1 MKQSF
6 FRLGLLFGM
15 ITADLFFLPPPARAL
30 QRVWTSDMVE
40 NERATEG
47 LQELVAFLGEAG
59 LRVSSLQTPLPHLM
73 VHEEGAQAAG
83 VLLADDDDGLTVTT
97 GVTRYNGAAII
108 GNDNK
113 THLIFRKATIDDLVE
128 RDFVSASDNHSPL
141 AAAVHELLR
150 ASIFYS
156 KCVHRHKA
164 EEESL
169 LDALTAHIAMRVD
182 INELFLSSHTAEARQ
197 AQADLT
203 ALVSAAL
210 TTNPAWEQCYAD
222 LGHLLVSIDF
232 DTLPTGTLVPEGM
245 TLTDQYLAKG
255 VIFDIAD
262 TLAPPDILKIDD
274 ASFEIERF
282 FLGMSLP
289 NVLTNRG
296 FAPGP
301 FSSLGCGSN
310 LRVTFVDPVTKLP
323 APVSSVSIRWF
334 AGTGDP
340 TPTALPIR
348 LIARD
353 LRGRVIATDEFQ
365 LKALFFAPANFSL
378 RVSKGKRKIASVE
391 TQGVTGGGICTA
403 FDNLAFWPP
412 VQ

>member
-1 MKQSF
+1 MRQSF
-6 FRLGLLFGM
+6 VRLGLLLGM
-15 ITADLFFLPPPARAL
+15 ITADLSFLHTPVRAL
-30 QRVWTSDMVE
+30 PRVWTSAMVE
-40 NERATEG
+40 NESAMEG
-47 LQELVAFLGEAG
+47 LQGLVAFLGEAG
-59 LRVSSLQTPLPHLM
+59 LRVSSLQASLPYLM
-73 VHEEGAQAAG
+73 VHEEGGQAAG

-97 GVTRYNGAAII
+97 GVTRYNGVTII

-113 THLIFRKATIDDLVE
+113 THLIFRKATIDDLVG
-128 RDFVSASDNHSPL
+128 RNFGSASDRRSPL
-141 AAAVHELLR
+141 AAAVRELLR
-150 ASIFYS
+150 ASISYA
-156 KCVHRHKA
+156 KCFRRHKA
-164 EEESL
+164 AEDSL

-182 INELFLSSHTAEARQ
+182 INELSLSSRTAEARQ
-197 AQADLT
+197 AQA
-203 ALVSAAL
+203 AL
-210 TTNPAWEQCYAD
+210 TTLVSKALTANPAWEQCYAD
-222 LGHLLVSIDF
+222 LGHLLVSVDF

-255 VIFDIAD
+255 VIFDLAD
-262 TLAPPDILKIDD
+262 TLTPPDILKIDD

-301 FSSLGCGSN
+301 FSSLGCESN
-310 LRVTFVDPVTKLP
+310 LKVTFIDPVTKLP

-340 TPTALPIR
+340 TPTALPVR
-348 LIARD
+348 FIARD
-353 LRGRVIATDEFQ
+353 LRGRAIATDEFN

-378 RVSKGKRKIASVE
+378 SVSKGKRKIASVE
-391 TQGVTGGGICTA
+391 TQGVTGSGICTA